1 MGRAHRE
8 TLRSSSAAVRS
19 LIINRY
25 LIANWKLN
33 VPPEGIGPYLDRL
46 GGAGGGAA
54 LVVAPPYVYISDVVT
69 RAPRNVGVGAQNCGD
84 QKSGAFTGEVSA
96 AMLRDAGAAYVIIG
110 HSERRNLYGE
120 TDAIVARKLA
130 LAIETGLTPV
140 LCIGED
146 QRVRDAGR
154 ATSFVSEQ
162 IKAVAIAQLDAAGEI
177 VIAYEPIW
185 AIGTGRNATGE
196 MVAEMVRAIRDAL
209 GRFWPSRYAESSPV
223 LYGGSVTPDNI
234 ADLAA
239 NGGVDGY
246 LVGGASLHSGR
257 FLSIYEGLRRG

>member
-1 MGRAHRE
+1 M
-8 TLRSSSAAVRS
+8 
-19 LIINRY
+19 NRY
-25 LIANWKLN
+25 LIANWKMN
-33 VPPEGIGPYLDRL
+33 VPPEGIGAYLDAL
-46 GGAGGGAA
+46 GGAAGGAA
-54 LVVAPPYVYISDVVT
+54 LVVAPPYLYIKDVVA

-84 QKSGAFTGEVSA
+84 QKSGAFTGEVSP
-96 AMLRDAGAAYVIIG
+96 AMLRDAGAAYVIAG
-110 HSERRNLYGE
+110 HSERRNVYGE

-130 LAIETGLTPV
+130 LAIEAGLTPV

-154 ATSFVSEQ
+154 ATVHVSRQ
-162 IKAVAIAQLDAAGEI
+162 IETAVVPQLETAGEI
-177 VIAYEPIW
+177 VIAYEPVW

-209 GRFWPSRYAESSPV
+209 AKFWPVRFAASSPV
-223 LYGGSVTPDNI
+223 LYGGSVTPENI
-234 ADLAA
+234 ADLGAH
-239 NGGVDGY
+239 GDVDGY

>member
-1 MGRAHRE
+1 M
-8 TLRSSSAAVRS
+8 
-19 LIINRY
+19 NRY
-25 LIANWKLN
+25 LIANWKMN
-33 VPPEGIGPYLDRL
+33 VPPEGIGPYIDAL
-46 GGAGGGAA
+46 GGAAGGAA
-54 LVVAPPYVYISDVVT
+54 LVVAPPFVHIRDVIA

-96 AMLRDAGAAYVIIG
+96 AMLRDVGATSVIIG
-110 HSERRNLYGE
+110 HSERRGLYGD

-130 LAIETGLTPV
+130 LAIEAGLTPV

-154 ATSFVSEQ
+154 ATPFVADQ
-162 IKAVAIAQLDAAGEI
+162 IKAVAGPELEKAGEI
-177 VIAYEPIW
+177 ILAYEPIW

-209 GRFWPSRYAESSPV
+209 GRFWPAPFAAASPV
-223 LYGGSVTPDNI
+223 LYGGSVTPENI
-234 ADLAA
+234 GDLAA
-239 NGGVDGY
+239 NGNVDGY
-246 LVGGASLHSGR
+246 LVGGASLDSKR